1 MSENK
6 PELYVPLSAMRSMMK
21 ADPYSAVARQTQDLS
36 GLATVFGGPSAI
48 TSLGPGVPIG
58 PAHPEELFPR
68 WQDYTPGYNIGIRP
82 RSYETFDYPTLYAL
96 ANNWDVAGLCIEK
109 RIDDFVKH
117 PWIIQPRAVEG
128 QSRKDTLAR
137 KVKYGDQIADATGFF
152 MTPDQQNPWSSW
164 ISKWMD
170 DLWKGDAA
178 TVFLHRNKG
187 GGLYAAEIPDGQT
200 IRPVID
206 LWGRRPQVPPDTEP
220 HTHDWQGALSSGI
233 FCSVCGCA
241 PAYCQVIK
249 GMNWTWYGSDEI
261 IWQPRWLRGN
271 GPYGHPP
278 AEWIILSINRSL
290 RRQSIDLSLFTEGT
304 IPAAFVKFPE
314 SWTTQQGLDFLA
326 ATNQMFAGNDVARS
340 RMMPI
345 PGGPNSGVERINPE
359 GTDVFEEFLLHIGC
373 AAYGQ
378 SPIEMGFVR
387 GPSGGLGGGKTAA
400 GTQSVASQERDVSL
414 ANHLKWAVLD
424 RILATYWDA
433 ELEFVFTDLKPAEDM
448 AAQSE
453 ADKNYWSIGAMST
466 DWIAENRLDVDAP
479 GLGPTI
485 VTAQGNVMLV
495 SDFLTAPPPPPPGTP
510 PELPGLSPAPAGA
523 RPALG
528 DGTGSPPPPPAPSAE
543 PGVATADSPGAPHNL
558 AKKADLSQD
567 EFVAVVLAD
576 LSHQYPPKLTTW
588 VPQLTWRYD
597 DGVKVADMESEG
609 GDGKSPQIVDAIELT
624 MQADVPVDPLVL
636 LEFPGDDSLHV
647 ANGNKRYEAAVA
659 AGVKKLPAYIG
670 AVAPAD
676 AYSVHAAIEAMQ
688 DPKYQPEEGSLEKT
702 VPPGQWLA
710 RSGLGRLRDASYQ
723 TAPADAAIV
732 DLAKWE
738 RKATKALKMGKNAA
752 VPFESPYIP
761 LPLKDRVTV
770 ALSAAQSVPDVRLAF
785 ADMVMAAAGDP
796 MISRAMA
803 PSHQTDQESRL
814 QAGSLHRPPSVPAA
828 HPSAYPQV
836 TVTDD
841 SVSLSKADPLGEP
854 ERPLA
859 PVNRKPAT
867 SSPRSGPSGS
877 VSRARPSPD
886 PSRAWQERYP

>member
-1 MSENK
+1 MKILGFDVRRAER
-6 PELYVPLSAMRSMMK
+6 LAK

-68 WQDYTPGYNIGIRP
+68 RWDYTPGYNIGIRP

-117 PWIIQPRAVEG
+117 PWVIQPRAVEG
-128 QSRKDTLAR
+128 QSRKDSVAR
-137 KVKYGDQIADATGFF
+137 KAKFSDLIAKATGFF

-164 ISKWMD
+164 VSKWMD
-170 DLWKGDAA
+170 DLWKGDSA
-178 TVFLHRNKG
+178 TVYLHRNKG

-261 IWQPRWLRGN
+261 IWQPRWLRGQ

-278 AEWIILSINRSL
+278 AEWIILSINRAL
-290 RRQSIDLSLFTEGT
+290 RRQSIDLSYFTEGT
-304 IPAAFVKFPE
+304 IPAGFVKFPE

-326 ATNQMFAGNDVARS
+326 AVNAMFAGNDVARS
-340 RMMPI
+340 RLMPI

-359 GTDVFEEFLLHIGC
+359 ASDVYEEFLLHIGC

-414 ANHLKWAVLD
+414 ANHFKWSVLD
-424 RILATYWDA
+424 RIIATYFSP
-433 ELEFVFTDLKPAEDM
+433 ELEFVFTDMKPAEDM

-453 ADKNYWSIGAMST
+453 MDKFAVSVGAISP
-466 DWIAENRLDVDAP
+466 DWIAEHRYDTEGP
-479 GLGPTI
+479 GLGNTI
-485 VTAQGNVMLV
+485 MTAQGQPMLV
-495 SDFLTAPPPPPPGTP
+495 ADFLKAPPTPPPGTP
-510 PELPGLSPAPAGA
+510 PALTPAGA
-523 RPALG
+523 KPALA

-543 PGVATADSPGAPHNL
+543 PGVATADSPGAPHDL

-597 DGVKVADMESEG
+597 DGVKVKDMESEG
-609 GDGKSPQIVDAIELT
+609 GDGKSPQIVNAIELS

-676 AYSVHAAIEAMQ
+676 ADSVHAAIEAMQ
-688 DPKYQPEEGSLEKT
+688 DPKYQPEELEK
-702 VPPGQWLA
+702 A
-710 RSGLGRLRDASYQ
+710 DLG
-723 TAPADAAIV
+723 
-732 DLAKWE
+732 KWE
-738 RKATKALKMGKNAA
+738 RKATKALKMGKTAV
-752 VPFESPYIP
+752 VPFESSHIP
-761 LPLKDRVTV
+761 GPLKDRV
-770 ALSAAQSVPDVRLAF
+770 
-785 ADMVMAAAGDP
+785 AAGL
-796 MISRAMA
+796 RTA
-803 PSHQTDQESRL
+803 QTTSDVHL
-814 QAGSLHRPPSVPAA
+814 VFA
-828 HPSAYPQV
+828 
-836 TVTDD
+836 
-841 SVSLSKADPLGEP
+841 KADPLGEP
-854 ERPLA
+854 ERPL
-859 PVNRKPAT
+859 PQGNRKPAT

-877 VSRARPSPD
+877 VSRARPSPA
-886 PSRAWQERYP
+886 RWERYP